1 MSLGYRRFPHVLD
14 DTVVFIS
21 DDDVWAGPLAGGTAV
36 RLTRRETSPRS
47 PRLSPDGARV
57 AFVAATTG
65 GYDLHVVGLDGA
77 RRRITWL
84 SARRMLVAGWLDDQH
99 VLLASDH
106 HTIARLSQLY
116 SVSLDGRLER
126 LPFGLAMG
134 ASFHASGAVAVA
146 SPNFR
151 DPAGWKRY
159 RGGMAVR
166 AWLSRDGVTNWR
178 RVQPGIEAS
187 LWQPAFVGDRLMFT
201 SDHGEEPDVQAQI
214 WSVDLAGEDLRRHT
228 RHTVE
233 DGYVRDAA
241 TDGRT
246 IVYHARGRLFR
257 MAGLDADPE
266 EIDLSTLV
274 SRPSSVRVEP
284 TDRLERIAPDHC
296 ADGSLV
302 EWRGA
307 AYFLTHR
314 SGPARA
320 VSDLPGVR
328 VREPQVLGQTGRGI
342 WVSDVSGEDCL
353 EIRSLTGS
361 DGVRR
366 LGKGR
371 LGRVLELGPS
381 SDGAKVA
388 IASHDG
394 TVSVLD
400 VTGGT
405 IERVGRSRQGD
416 VSGLTFSP
424 DNRYLVWRE
433 PVGDEGQLGRLVGY
447 DLAGRRSF
455 ELTRG
460 QFNDVSPVFSKD
472 GRYMAFLSSRTIDPS
487 YDELGFDLA
496 FTNTIRPWIVPLSA
510 EDPVPFGPTA
520 DGWSLVDPEDKPD
533 KAQPKDDKDD
543 ETRPEVEPEA
553 IVFDTDGVEDRMVP
567 LPVASG
573 RYHSLQATASGVLW
587 LRSVGAT
594 GVLGHGRSSAD
605 EETPDQVQHFSF
617 TSRKATVV
625 VDACDA
631 AAVSGDGHRLVVRNG
646 DDVWVQPADTKPGE
660 DDDTQVAVDL
670 SRLRRD
676 VDLVAEWRQMFEE
689 NARLMRD
696 HFWRADFDG
705 VDWAAAVARYRPLLE
720 RLTTH
725 DELTD
730 VLWETIAELNTSH
743 CYVDPP
749 RTDGPDPKVAFLG
762 AEYERNARGEVVIS
776 RILAGESSDPT
787 ARSPLR
793 ASGIA
798 AHPGDII
805 VAVDG
810 KRADG
815 VADIGE
821 LLRGAANKVVEL
833 TLARGPQVRRV
844 AVVPTADESS
854 MRYHEWVAANVA
866 YVRRVSAGRIGYVH
880 VPDMTAN
887 GWAEFQRLIDQATR
901 CEGVIVDVRFN
912 GGGHTSELVI
922 ERIARKVVGW
932 AGARDVSDALPYPR
946 QGMRGPVAFVTNS
959 YAGSDGDI
967 VTAAAQELG
976 LGPVIGERSWG
987 GVIGIDG
994 RYQLVDG
1001 TEVTQPRYWIH
1012 FDRHGWGI
1020 ENHGVDPDIEVPL
1033 DPEAW
1038 ESDADPQLD
1047 AAVAELLRRLGEQPA
1062 KTPPSFGP
1070 PRFSQLPPGGGAFV
1084 RDR

>member
-14 DTVVFIS
+14 DTVVFVS
-21 DDDVWAGPLAGGTAV
+21 DDDIWAGPLAGGTAI
-36 RLTRRETSPRS
+36 RITQHEAAPRS
-47 PRLSPDGARV
+47 PRLSPDGTSV

-65 GYDLHVVGLDGA
+65 GYDLHLAGLDGS

-84 SARRMLVAGWLDDQH
+84 SARRMLVAGWLDEEH

-106 HTIARLSQLY
+106 HTIARMSRLY
-116 SVSLDGRLER
+116 SVSLEGRLEV
-126 LPFGLAMG
+126 LPYGLAMG
-134 ASFHASGAVAVA
+134 AAVHASGAVAVA

-166 AWLSRDGVTNWR
+166 VWLSGDGASGWQ
-178 RVQPGIEAS
+178 RVQPEIEAS

-201 SDHGEEPDVQAQI
+201 SDHGDDPGVQAQV
-214 WSVDLAGEDLRRHT
+214 WSVDLAGTDLRRHT

-246 IVYHARGRLFR
+246 IVYHSRGKLFR
-257 MAGLDADPE
+257 MAGLDAPPE
-266 EIDLSTLV
+266 EIDLRTPV
-274 SRPSSVRVEP
+274 RRPSPVRVEP
-284 TDRLERIAPDHC
+284 TDRLERIAPDHA
-296 ADGSLV
+296 ADGSLL

-320 VSDLPGVR
+320 VSDTPGVR
-328 VREPQVLGQTGRGI
+328 VREPQVLGRSGRGI
-342 WVSDVSGEDCL
+342 WVSDALGEDCL
-353 EIRSLTGS
+353 EIGSLTGE

-366 LGKGR
+366 LGTGR
-371 LGRVLELGPS
+371 LGRVLELGAS

-394 TVSVLD
+394 AVSVLD
-400 VTGGT
+400 VAGGT
-405 IERVGRSRQGD
+405 VEQVSRSRQGD
-416 VSGLTFSP
+416 VSGLVFSP

-447 DLAGRRSF
+447 DLAERRAF

-460 QFNDVSPVFSKD
+460 QFNDVSPVFSAD
-472 GRYMAFLSSRTIDPS
+472 GRYLAFLSSRTIDPS

-496 FTNTIRPWIVPLSA
+496 FTHTIRPWIVPLSA
-510 EDPVPFGPTA
+510 EDPVPFGPAA
-520 DGWSLVDPEDKPD
+520 DGWSLADPEDKPD
-533 KAQPKDDKDD
+533 KEAPKGDKDD
-543 ETRPEVEPEA
+543 DAPPDAEPEA

-573 RYHSLQATASGVLW
+573 RYHSLQATAGGLLW
-587 LRSVGAT
+587 LRSVGST
-594 GVLGHGRSSAD
+594 GVLGHGRSPAED
-605 EETPDQVQHFSF
+605 ETPDQAQYFSF
-617 TSRKATVV
+617 SSRKATVV
-625 VDACDA
+625 VEACDA
-631 AAVSGDGHRLVVRNG
+631 AAVSGDGQRLVVRNG
-646 DDVWVQPADTKPGE
+646 EDVWVQPADAKPGE
-660 DDDTQVAVDL
+660 DDDTQVPVDL

-705 VDWAAAVARYRPLLE
+705 VDWDAAVARYRPLLE
-720 RLTTH
+720 RIITH

-749 RTDGPDPKVAFLG
+749 RAEDPEPKVAFLG
-762 AEYERNARGEVVIS
+762 AEYARTARGEVTIS

-798 AHPGDII
+798 ARPGDVI

-810 KRADG
+810 KRTDG

-833 TLARGPQVRRV
+833 TLARGGETRRV
-844 AVVPTADESS
+844 AVVPTPGESS
-854 MRYHEWVAANVA
+854 MRYHEWVAGNVG
-866 YVRRVSAGRIGYVH
+866 YVRDASAGRVGYVH

-901 CEGVIVDVRFN
+901 CEAVIVDVRFN

-922 ERIARKVVGW
+922 ERIARTVIGW
-932 AGARDVSDALPYPR
+932 GGARDVSGALPYPR

-987 GVIGIDG
+987 GVLGIDG

-1020 ENHGVDPDIEVPL
+1020 ENHGVDPDIPVAMAPG
-1033 DPEAW
+1033 DW
-1038 ESDADPQLD
+1038 DRDADPQLD
-1047 AAVAELLRRLGEQPA
+1047 AAVADLLRRLREQPA
-1062 KTPPSFGP
+1062 KTPPSFAP
-1070 PRFSQLPPGGGAFV
+1070 PRFS
-1084 RDR
+1084 